1 MASGLQMDQETAL
14 DLVKNGAT
22 LLLLD
27 VPQFTLFGIDTQ
39 MFSVGPNFKGIKMVP
54 PGPHFIYYSPSNK
67 EGNEFSPTV
76 GCFLT
81 TQPAEVVVRRWHQQ
95 DERLMKLSEDEEY
108 RYSDAA
114 KRFEFD
120 QQLGPYALDHYGA
133 WKQLSSYITKNVI
146 ERIEPIGGDIT
157 IAYES
162 GIIDKAPKTAME
174 RRLMDQLRN
183 SKFSK
188 NAAKESHKRGCYF
201 TTIPHAVK
209 SRDVFGEE
217 LTALNLDKTT
227 LLESILMKDYG
238 GAEDLLLGE
247 LQFAFIAFMMG
258 QSLEAFLQ
266 WKALVSLLFSC
277 TEAPLR
283 TRTQL
288 FSKFLKVIYFQL
300 KHGFHKN
307 KKDGNAADNGTSVFL
322 DDAWFSRDI
331 FLYRLCKEFF
341 PVVLESPV
349 VDGDLLLWTRKL
361 KRLLET
367 ALGWDFEDNAMD
379 FIFEENDEFSPVIVP
394 SNEVSPNEGPLA

>member
-1 MASGLQMDQETAL
+1 MATGLQMDRETAL
-14 DLVKNGAT
+14 DLVKKGGT

-27 VPQFTLFGIDTQ
+27 VPPFTLFGIDTQ
-39 MFSVGPNFKGIKMVP
+39 MFSVGPNFKGIKMIQ

-67 EGNEFSPTV
+67 EGNVFSPTV
-76 GCFLT
+76 GFFLYI
-81 TQPAEVVVRRWHQQ
+81 QPAEVVVRKWHQQ
-95 DERLMKLSEDEEY
+95 EEQLAKLSEDEEHT
-108 RYSDAA
+108 YSEAV

-120 QQLGPYALDHYGA
+120 QQLGPYALDHHEE
-133 WKQLSSYITKNVI
+133 WKQLSSYITKSVI

-162 GIIDKAPKTAME
+162 EIFDKAPKTAME
-174 RRLMDQLRN
+174 RRLMEQLRN

-188 NAAKESHKRGCYF
+188 NAAKESHKQGCYY
-201 TTIPHAVK
+201 TTIPHTVK
-209 SRDVFGEE
+209 SRDIFGEE
-217 LTALNLDKTT
+217 LTALNLDKTN

-238 GAEDLLLGE
+238 GAEELLLGE

-277 TEAPLR
+277 TKAPLQ

-288 FSKFLKVIYFQL
+288 FLKFLRVIYFQL

-307 KKDGNAADNGTSVFL
+307 KMDGNSMDNEISVFL

-331 FLYRLCKEFF
+331 FFYHLCKDFF
-341 PVVLESPV
+341 PVVLESSV
-349 VDGDLLLWTRKL
+349 VDGDLLSWTRKL
-361 KRLLET
+361 KSLLET
-367 ALGWDFEDNAMD
+367 ALGWDFEDNAMHLLA
-379 FIFEENDEFSPVIVP
+379 EEDDEFSPVIVP
-394 SNEVSPNEGPLA
+394 SNEVSPDDGPAT